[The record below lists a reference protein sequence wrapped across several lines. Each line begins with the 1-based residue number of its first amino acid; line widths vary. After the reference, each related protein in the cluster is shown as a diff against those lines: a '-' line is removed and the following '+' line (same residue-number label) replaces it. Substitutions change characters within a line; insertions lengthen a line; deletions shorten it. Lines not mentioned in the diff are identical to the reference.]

1 MKIRKSMLLKLMAT
15 TLFTA
20 FFTSCQ
26 DPIDGG
32 EDEGEPLEKVGNGF
46 YVMTEGTYGR
56 NNSALDFYS
65 LSQSKT
71 HLDLFLTT
79 NGAGLGETAN
89 DMIEANGKLF
99 IVVNASNCVMVV
111 DKTTCAKLAMIPIN
125 QGENPQPRC
134 IAYDKGKLYVSC
146 FDGYVY
152 KIDASTYKIEKTAKT
167 EGRNPEAI
175 AVCDDKLFVANT
187 GGLDFPNFDNSISVM
202 NPDDL
207 SLITKI
213 EGLFNPG
220 GIKVKGNK
228 LIVQARG
235 AFDYNTYSYK
245 DSELVR
251 IDASS
256 LQIEERANI
265 IANEFTLFDDNVL
278 YIESDANMN
287 NYYKTVP
294 VNNLSQDAQ
303 ILISPSADIT
313 LTSPYYIGADENY
326 IYVTDAKDY
335 VSNGEC
341 FVFDHQGEL
350 KYRFNTSTNPKK
362 VIAVQ

>member
-15 TLFTA
+15 TLFVS

-26 DPIDGG
+26 NPIDGG
-32 EDEGEPLEKVGNGF
+32 EDEGNPPAKVGEGF

-65 LSQSKT
+65 LSQSET
-71 HLDLFLTT
+71 HFDLFLTT
-79 NGAGLGETAN
+79 NGVGLGETAN

-99 IVVNASNCVMVV
+99 IVVNVSNCVMVV
-111 DKTTCAKLAMIPIN
+111 DKVTCTKLAMIPIN

-134 IAYDKGKLYVSC
+134 VAYGNGKIYVSC

-152 KIDASTYKIEKTAKT
+152 KIDANTYKVEKTAKT

-175 AVCDDKLFVANT
+175 AVCDGKLFVANT

-213 EGLFNPG
+213 EDLPNPG
-220 GIKVKGNK
+220 GIKVYDNK
-228 LIVQARG
+228 IIVQARG
-235 AFDYNTYSYK
+235 AYDYATYSYK
-245 DSELVR
+245 DSELIR

-265 IANEFTLFDDNVL
+265 IANGFCLLGDKVL
-278 YIESDANMN
+278 YIESDASMN
-287 NYYKTVP
+287 NHYKTVA
-294 VNNLSQDAQ
+294 VNNLSQTGE
-303 ILISPSADIT
+303 ILFTPSTDNT
-313 LTSPYYIGADENY
+313 PTTPYYIGADENY
-326 IYVTDAKDY
+326 IYVTDSKDY

-350 KYRFNTSTNPKK
+350 KYRFSTSTNPKN
-362 VIAVQ
+362 VIAV